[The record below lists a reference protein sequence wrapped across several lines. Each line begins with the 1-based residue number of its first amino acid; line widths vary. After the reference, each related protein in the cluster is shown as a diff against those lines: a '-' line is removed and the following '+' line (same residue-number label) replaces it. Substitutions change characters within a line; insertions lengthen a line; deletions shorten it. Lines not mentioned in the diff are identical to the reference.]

1 MEKPS
6 CCGPTQRCQTIEQ
19 VMAKLGDYSPQK
31 VTEVIESILRS
42 GHGLPPRVFVET
54 TDQSS
59 VAISITDA
67 RANILYANQAFQQVT
82 GYAPE
87 DVVGRNESL
96 LSYRT
101 TPREVYQEMWA
112 CLSDRRPWNGRLINR
127 RKDGSRYLA
136 ELTISPILDDAG
148 ESIYFVGIHRDV
160 TDVHQL
166 QQQVAGQ
173 KALIE
178 TVIDLA
184 PVATVVLDAGGK
196 VFLDNQE
203 YKKLHSLFRGQE
215 PARVVLESLFPCHE
229 GQPEVPRGGFAEQE
243 FVVERGGAPIRWFSC
258 SGTWF
263 DESDPSAE
271 SFFEPKRRSYLL
283 LVMEDISAHK
293 RRQEEQ
299 RISALRTLL
308 AEGELNQSLREAIN
322 GAIYQLQGPVNM
334 IEAALNML
342 TRRGVTDPAALAGV
356 LREAHRAGEEALA
369 KLQASLPSEAQES
382 AAPLNLN
389 ELLRD
394 VLSVSTSALLSAGV
408 SVEWRPAQVL
418 PAIPGRATAL
428 RTMFKQLIDNA
439 LSAMVRGRATVRE
452 LRVITEVTG
461 EGVRVLVEDTGPGV
475 PEELRHKIFE
485 PFFSTSRPAGRNA
498 GMGLALAQE
507 VVARHSGS
515 IRVDPS
521 CRDGCRFEVFFP
533 LGTREIE

>member
-1 MEKPS
+1 MDKPS
-6 CCGPTQRCQTIEQ
+6 CCGPAQRCQTIEQ

-67 RANILYANQAFQQVT
+67 GANILYANQAFQQVT

-87 DVVGRNESL
+87 DVIGRNESL

-112 CLSDRRPWNGRLINR
+112 RLSEHRPWNGRLINR

-184 PVATVVLDAGGK
+184 PVATVVLDADFK

-203 YKKLHSLFRGQE
+203 YKKLHSLFRGEE
-215 PARVVLESLFPCHE
+215 PARVVLESLFPCPD
-229 GQPEVPRGGFAEQE
+229 GRPEVPRRGFAQQE
-243 FVVERGGAPIRWFSC
+243 FVVERGGAPVRWFSC

-263 DESDPSAE
+263 DEMDPSAE

-283 LVMEDISAHK
+283 LVMEDITAHK

-356 LREAHRAGEEALA
+356 LREAHRAGEEALD
-369 KLQASLPSEAQES
+369 KLQTSLPSEAQES

-439 LSAMVRGRATVRE
+439 LAAMVRGRSTLRE
-452 LRVITEVTG
+452 LRVITEATG

-475 PEELRHKIFE
+475 AEELRHKIFE
-485 PFFSTSRPAGRNA
+485 PFFSTAGPAGRNA

-507 VVARHSGS
+507 VVARHAGS
-515 IRVDPS
+515 IRVDPAYH
-521 CRDGCRFEVFFP
+521 DGCRFEVFFP
-533 LGTREIE
+533 LGSR

>member
-1 MEKPS
+1 MDKTS
-6 CCGPTQRCQTIEQ
+6 CCSPGQPCQTLEQ
-19 VMAKLGDYSPQK
+19 AIARLGDYSPER
-31 VTEVIESILRS
+31 VTEVIESILKS

-67 RANILYANQAFQQVT
+67 RANILYANRAFQRVT

-87 DVVGRNESL
+87 DVIGCNESL

-101 TPREVYQEMWA
+101 TPREVYQEMWTH
-112 CLSDRRPWNGRLINR
+112 LSEHKPWTGRLINR

-136 ELTISPILDDAG
+136 ELTISPIQDENG
-148 ESIYFVGIHRDV
+148 ENIYFVGIHRNI
-160 TDVHQL
+160 TEMHQL
-166 QQQVAGQ
+166 QQQVASQ

-178 TVIDLA
+178 TAINLS
-184 PVATVVLDAGGK
+184 PVATVVLDSSLK
-196 VFLDNQE
+196 VLLDNLE
-203 YKKLHSLFRGQE
+203 YKKLHSLFGGKE
-215 PARVVLESLFPCHE
+215 PSRVVLGSLFPVAE
-229 GQPEVPRGGFAEQE
+229 ALPDVPRGGFKEQE
-243 FVVERGGAPIRWFSC
+243 FVVERGGGAIRWFSC

-263 DESDPSAE
+263 DENDPSAD

-283 LVMEDISAHK
+283 LVMEDITAHK
-293 RRQEEQ
+293 RRQEDQ

-308 AEGELNQSLREAIN
+308 AEGELSQSLRETIN

-334 IEAALNML
+334 IEAALNMAN
-342 TRRGVTDPAALAGV
+342 RRGAKDPAALAGV
-356 LREAHRAGEEALA
+356 LREAHRAGEAALERL
-369 KLQASLPSEAQES
+369 KASLPSEPQES

-408 SVEWRPAQVL
+408 AVEWRPASVL

-439 LSAMVRGRATVRE
+439 LAAMVRGRSQVRD
-452 LRVITEVTG
+452 LRVITEAADD
-461 EGVRVLVEDTGPGV
+461 GVRVLIEDTGPGI
-475 PEELRHKIFE
+475 PDELRHKIFE
-485 PFFSTSRPAGRNA
+485 PFFTTHRPAGRNA

-521 CRDGCRFEVFFP
+521 YTGGCRFEVFFSSSR
-533 LGTREIE
+533 REIG